1 MGLIDLVYDL
11 HVIINKLVKR
21 KKNCDSGIAD

>member
-11 HVIINKLVKR
+11 HVIITILVKR